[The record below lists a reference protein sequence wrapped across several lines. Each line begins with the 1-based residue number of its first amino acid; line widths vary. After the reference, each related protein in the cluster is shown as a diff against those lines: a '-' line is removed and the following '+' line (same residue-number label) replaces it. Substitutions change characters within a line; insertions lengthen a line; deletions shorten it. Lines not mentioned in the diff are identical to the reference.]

1 MLDKVKN
8 IIIKTD
14 LFLFKKFG
22 SDKSVKLLE
31 NIKEAKIIFT
41 HLNETGKENVA
52 RFVGGCVRKSLT
64 GEIIDDVDLAI
75 TLEPN
80 EVKKKLLERNIK
92 VIDTGISHGT
102 LTVIINN
109 KKFELTTLRKDIS
122 TDGRHAEVQFT
133 SHWEEDAARRDFTIN
148 AIYVDPEGR
157 IFDPYNGVI
166 DLKNGEIKFIGDAK
180 DRIQEDYLRIL
191 RYLRFFTQYSKT
203 DHDLNTIKSI
213 KQNINGLN
221 KISNERIFDELKKFL
236 SLKNFSDLF
245 FNNESKEIFLNIFP
259 QIKYYSRLKNLNNL
273 NKKIKEKYDK
283 YLILAL
289 LIIDESNNYEYFCH
303 KYKTSNNIKNR
314 FKNISANYNNLRN
327 KKFYSESNLKKL
339 IYFTNKDHVRDLLLF
354 AACDDNK
361 IKNLDIEKLINYT
374 NNCKIPEF
382 PITGEYLKKYG
393 YKSGKILG
401 EKLKSL
407 EEKWI
412 ENNFIMEKTFL
423 EKSLGK
429 LNKT

>member
-31 NIKEAKIIFT
+31 NIKEAKIIFSY
-41 HLNETGKENVA
+41 LNEIEKENVA

-64 GEIIDDVDLAI
+64 GEIIDDVDLAT

-80 EVKKKLLERNIK
+80 EVKKKLFEKNIK
-92 VIDTGISHGT
+92 VIDTGISYGT

-133 SHWEEDAARRDFTIN
+133 SHWKEDAARRDFTIN

-157 IFDPYNGVI
+157 IFDPYNGVK
-166 DLKNGEIKFIGDAK
+166 DLKSGEIKFIGDTEE
-180 DRIQEDYLRIL
+180 RIQEDYLRIL
-191 RYLRFFTQYSKT
+191 RYFRFFTQYSKI
-203 DHDLNTIKSI
+203 DHDLNAIKSI

-221 KISNERIFDELKKFL
+221 KISNERIYDELKKIL
-236 SLKNFSDLF
+236 SLKNFSNLF

-259 QIKYYSRLKNLNNL
+259 QIKHYSRLKNLNHL
-273 NKKIKEKYDK
+273 NEKIKEKYDK

-289 LIIDESNNYEYFCH
+289 LIIDASNNYEYFCH
-303 KYKTSNNIKNR
+303 KYKTSNNIKDR
-314 FKNISANYNNLRN
+314 FKNISKNFESMKSKN
-327 KKFYSESNLKKL
+327 FYSEENLKKI
-339 IYFTNKDHVRDLLLF
+339 IYFSGKDNARDLLLF
-354 AACDDNK
+354 SACINNK
-361 IKNLDIEKLINYT
+361 HKILNIENMLKFIND
-374 NNCKIPEF
+374 CKIPKF
-382 PITGEYLKKYG
+382 PISGDYLKEHG
-393 YKSGKILG
+393 YETGKVLG
-401 EKLKSL
+401 DKLKL
-407 EEKWI
+407 LKEKWI
-412 ENNFIMEKTFL
+412 ENNFVLDEKL
-423 EKSLGK
+423 IRKSLK
-429 LNKT
+429 NN

>member
-1 MLDKVKN
+1 MV
-8 IIIKTD
+8 
-14 LFLFKKFG
+14 FG
-22 SDKSVKLLE
+22 TTILGS
-31 NIKEAKIIFT
+31 NPY
-41 HLNETGKENVA
+41 LNEIGEENVA

-64 GEIIDDVDLAI
+64 GEIIDDVDLAT

-92 VIDTGISHGT
+92 VIDTGISYGT

-157 IFDPYNGVI
+157 IFDPYNGVT
-166 DLKNGEIKFIGDAK
+166 DLKNGEIKFIGDTK
-180 DRIQEDYLRIL
+180 ERIQEDYLRIL
-191 RYLRFFTQYSKT
+191 RYFRFFTQYSKT

-221 KISNERIFDELKKFL
+221 KISNERIFDELKKIL

-245 FNNESKEIFLNIFP
+245 FNNESKEIFLSIFP
-259 QIKYYSRLKNLNNL
+259 QIKYYPRLKNLNNL

-314 FKNISANYNNLRN
+314 FQNISKNFENMKSKN
-327 KKFYSESNLKKL
+327 FYSEANIKKL
-339 IYFTNKDHVRDLLLF
+339 IYFLGKDDTRDLLLF
-354 AACDDNK
+354 SACINNK
-361 IKNLDIEKLINYT
+361 HKISNTESMLKFINDY
-374 NNCKIPEF
+374 KIPKF
-382 PITGEYLKKYG
+382 PISGDYLKEHG
-393 YKSGKILG
+393 YETGKVLG
-401 EKLKSL
+401 DKLKL
-407 EEKWI
+407 LKEKWI
-412 ENNFIMEKTFL
+412 ENNFALDEKLIKKFL
-423 EKSLGK
+423 K
-429 LNKT
+429 NN